1 MTTPLFLLEAIE
13 FSLSVSDL
21 SVGLIFLILFS
32 INFSDCLFLGNSIVY
47 DVHIRLKEIL
57 WILLNLLRIV
67 IR

>member
-1 MTTPLFLLEAIE
+1 MTTPLFLLEAVE
-13 FSLSVSDL
+13 LGLSVSDL

-57 WILLNLLRIV
+57 WILLNLLKIV
-67 IR
+67 IL